1 MSDTLATSAA
11 PEADKALECD
21 EEMLM
26 SATSAAPEAD
36 KALECD
42 EEMPIFYN
50 AEQGDAE
57 FEQMILQ
64 DQAKREAKKRQRDK
78 QKSKSKPKKQAEEPL
93 RSSSGRILKPSRRVA
108 SSNRVS
114 PTNIQDKD
122 DNVSSTSQE
131 MEPPTPVI
139 ANKRRRRPP
148 PPQEN
153 DDDDDDSHEDTEDD
167 RDLVAAS
174 ASLRYN
180 WDPLQL
186 GTKLGSAAYNAYIQK
201 QQNSSQYPLTSHET
215 LRLVQ
220 SFRPP
225 TILPP
230 LGSSLVGVVQH
241 LRLEN
246 QYLEAMEDEGASD
259 DEETG
264 TRYPFHSLARLYQTM
279 LSQDVDTDH
288 TQYRRHV
295 QYLSPEACVQEMQD
309 ISKRAEALKEHE
321 QRVLQTGRD
330 LGLYTEQ
337 TTRDISRFLGY
348 TKQQRQEAEMN
359 SQNHG

>member
-1 MSDTLATSAA
+1 MSDTLATS
-11 PEADKALECD
+11 
-21 EEMLM
+21 
-26 SATSAAPEAD
+26 TAPEAD

-42 EEMPIFYN
+42 EEMPIFYD
-50 AEQGDAE
+50 AQQGDAE

-78 QKSKSKPKKQAEEPL
+78 QKAKSKPKKQTEPL
-93 RSSSGRILKPSRRVA
+93 RSSSGRILKPSRRRVA
-108 SSNRVS
+108 SSNRSVS

-122 DNVSSTSQE
+122 DNLSSTSQD

-139 ANKRRRRPP
+139 ANKRRRQPP

-153 DDDDDDSHEDTEDD
+153 DDDNDSHEDTEDD

-186 GTKLGSAAYNAYIQK
+186 GTNLGSAAYNAYMQK
-201 QQNSSQYPLTSHET
+201 QSNSSQRPLTSHET
-215 LRLVQ
+215 LQLVQ

-230 LGSSLVGVVQH
+230 PGSSLVGVVQH
-241 LRLEN
+241 SRLEN
-246 QYLEAMEDEGASD
+246 QYLEAMEDEGEED

-264 TRYPFHSLARLYQTM
+264 PRYPFHSLARLYQTM
-279 LSQDVDTDH
+279 LSQDVDADH
-288 TQYRRHV
+288 EQYRRHV
-295 QYLSPEACVQEMQD
+295 QYLSPQACVQEMQD
-309 ISKRAEALKEHE
+309 LSKRAEALKQQEK
-321 QRVLQTGRD
+321 RVLQTGRD

-337 TTRDISRFLGY
+337 TPRDISRFLGY
-348 TKQQRQEAEMN
+348 TKQQR
-359 SQNHG
+359 

>member
-11 PEADKALECD
+11 PEVY
-21 EEMLM
+21 
-26 SATSAAPEAD
+26 

-42 EEMPIFYN
+42 EEMPIFYH

-78 QKSKSKPKKQAEEPL
+78 QKSKSKPKKQRESL

-108 SSNRVS
+108 SLNRSVS
-114 PTNIQDKD
+114 PINIQDKD
-122 DNVSSTSQE
+122 DNVSSTSQD

-139 ANKRRRRPP
+139 ANKSRRRPP
-148 PPQEN
+148 PPQEK
-153 DDDDDDSHEDTEDD
+153 DGDEDDSHEDAEDD

-201 QQNSSQYPLTSHET
+201 QPNSAQYALTSHET
-215 LRLVQ
+215 LRLVK

-230 LGSSLVGVVQH
+230 PGSSLVGVVQH
-241 LRLEN
+241 SRLEN
-246 QYLEAMEDEGASD
+246 HYLEAMEDE
-259 DEETG
+259 DESADEDTG
-264 TRYPFHSLARLYQTM
+264 HQYPFHSMARLYQTM
-279 LSQDVDTDH
+279 LSQDVDADH
-288 TQYRRHV
+288 EQYRRHV
-295 QYLSPEACVQEMQD
+295 QYLSPQACVQEMQD
-309 ISKRAEALKEHE
+309 MTKRVEALKQQER
-321 QRVLQTGRD
+321 RVLQTGRD

-348 TKQQRQEAEMN
+348 NNTKKLT
-359 SQNHG
+359 